1 MLFCNL
7 EFNEKKY
14 LELCISVPEIVK
26 YYNINIHVHAN
37 DNSKRR
43 MHHTI
48 TWWNHLRDEN
58 NYLSN
63 FRPFFFL
70 EIHFI
75 VFLYSTVLYI
85 NIICQ
90 TFTTQGIWNRYF
102 PLCFM
107 KKIHIFTTKGKIQKT
122 KENDTKF
129 LKKKIKN
136 AFTIVY
142 STSFIHRGIG
152 LERLANKIN

>member
-1 MLFCNL
+1 MYFSPRNCQILQHQHTCTC
-7 EFNEKKY
+7 K
-14 LELCISVPEIVK
+14 
-26 YYNINIHVHAN
+26 N

-90 TFTTQGIWNRYF
+90 TFTTQEIWNRYF

-107 KKIHIFTTKGKIQKT
+107 KKIHIFITKGKRQKT

-129 LKKKIKN
+129 KKKKSKKHSLLCI
-136 AFTIVY
+136 AHLLFTVA
-142 STSFIHRGIG
+142 
-152 LERLANKIN
+152 LV

>member
-26 YYNINIHVHAN
+26 YYINIRVHAN

-63 FRPFFFL
+63 FRPFFL

-107 KKIHIFTTKGKIQKT
+107 KKIHIFITKR
-122 KENDTKF
+122 EDTKDKRKWYQVF
-129 LKKKIKN
+129 KNKIKN

>member
-43 MHHTI
+43 MHRTI
-48 TWWNHLRDEN
+48 TWWNRIII
-58 NYLSN
+58 YLISVH
-63 FRPFFFL
+63 FFFRNPFYSLSIFHSFIHQYHLPDVHDARDL
-70 EIHFI
+70 ESIFSSLFYEKDPYFHHKK
-75 VFLYSTVLYI
+75 
-85 NIICQ
+85 
-90 TFTTQGIWNRYF
+90 GRYKRQ
-102 PLCFM
+102 
-107 KKIHIFTTKGKIQKT
+107 KKMIPS
-122 KENDTKF
+122 
-129 LKKKIKN
+129 LKKKIKK

>member
-63 FRPFFFL
+63 FRPFFF
-70 EIHFI
+70 FRNP
-75 VFLYSTVLYI
+75 FYSLSL
-85 NIICQ
+85 
-90 TFTTQGIWNRYF
+90 F
-102 PLCFM
+102 
-107 KKIHIFTTKGKIQKT
+107 H
-122 KENDTKF
+122 
-129 LKKKIKN
+129 
-136 AFTIVY
+136 
-142 STSFIHRGIG
+142 SFIHQYHLPDIHDARD
-152 LERLANKIN
+152 LESIFSSLFYEKDPYFHHKKGRYKRQKKMIPSFKKKNQKCIYYCV